1 MNATAAKPE
10 LNLLAETVEA
20 AQLSIVR
27 DGMVKTIER
36 IIAMIDLETDS
47 LRHYRPIDLAAF
59 NHQKSHALLELTRAL
74 RAMPRDSLDREI
86 VTAILRLREK
96 LESNLQALDVHLKA
110 VRQVSAL
117 IARAIED
124 DDSDGTYSH
133 SINPYMRHL

>member
-1 MNATAAKPE
+1 MNATASKPE
-10 LNLLAETVEA
+10 LNLVAETAEA
-20 AQLSIVR
+20 PQLSIVR

-47 LRHYRPIDLAAF
+47 LRRYRPIDLAAF

-86 VTAILRLREK
+86 VAAIVRLREK

-110 VRQVSAL
+110 VRQVSTL

-133 SINPYMRHL
+133 SINPYVRHL

>member
-1 MNATAAKPE
+1 MTATAAKPE
-10 LNLLAETVEA
+10 LTIGAETAEA
-20 AQLSIVR
+20 PQLSVVR

-36 IIAMIDLETDS
+36 IIGMIDLETES

-74 RAMPRDSLDREI
+74 RAIPHDSIDRD
-86 VTAILRLREK
+86 VVAAIARLRDK

-124 DDSDGTYSH
+124 DNSDGTYTH
-133 SINPYMRHL
+133 SINPYARPL

>member
-1 MNATAAKPE
+1 MNTTAAKPE
-10 LNLLAETVEA
+10 LNLEA
-20 AQLSIVR
+20 AEQPQLSIVR

-36 IIAMIDLETDS
+36 IVAMIDLETDL
-47 LRHYRPIDLAAF
+47 LRNYRHVDLAAF

-74 RAMPRDSLDREI
+74 RTMPRDSIDREI
-86 VTAILRLREK
+86 VAAIARLREK

-133 SINPYMRHL
+133 TINPYLRQS

>member
-10 LNLLAETVEA
+10 LNMGAETAEA
-20 AQLSIVR
+20 PQLSIVR

-74 RAMPRDSLDREI
+74 RAMPRESLDREI
-86 VTAILRLREK
+86 VAAIARLREK

-133 SINPYMRHL
+133 TINPYVRHL

>member
-1 MNATAAKPE
+1 MNATASKPE
-10 LNLLAETVEA
+10 LNLVAETAEA
-20 AQLSIVR
+20 PQLSIVR

-36 IIAMIDLETDS
+36 IISMIDLETDS

-86 VTAILRLREK
+86 VAAIVRLREK

-124 DDSDGTYSH
+124 DDSDGTYTH
-133 SINPYMRHL
+133 SINPYVRHL

>member
-1 MNATAAKPE
+1 MNATAAKTE
-10 LNLLAETVEA
+10 LNLSAEA
-20 AQLSIVR
+20 AEAPQISIVR

-59 NHQKSHALLELTRAL
+59 NHQKSQALLELTRAL
-74 RAMPRDSLDREI
+74 RAMPRESLDREI
-86 VTAILRLREK
+86 VAAIARLREK
-96 LESNLQALDVHLKA
+96 LESNLRALDIHLKA

-124 DDSDGTYSH
+124 DDSDGTYTH
-133 SINPYMRHL
+133 TINPYVRQL